1 MGNLLWFFIGAGAA
15 TVYTRRRDHL
25 QQHEDFQ
32 SGGSSHRCHS
42 HSPQTHSSQ
51 EVAQASSPDTE
62 PFFRNAPSI
71 NNSAPTP
78 SLSQDAS
85 GSSSTTSSSDPWAV
99 EKERM
104 REIGNQVG
112 VNVLEFSE
120 STLDT
125 LLSSIASMKA
135 RVVQQR
141 LDREKHEE
149 KKNVVE
155 EQKQD
160 PLRYV

>member
-32 SGGSSHRCHS
+32 SGWSSHRCHS
-42 HSPQTHSSQ
+42 HSSQIPSSQ
-51 EVAQASSPDTE
+51 EVAQASSPNRE
-62 PFFRNAPSI
+62 PFFPSAPWT
-71 NNSAPTP
+71 NNSASTP
-78 SLSQDAS
+78 SLSQNAS
-85 GSSSTTSSSDPWAV
+85 GSNSTTSLSDPWAV

-125 LLSSIASMKA
+125 LLSTIASMKA

-155 EQKQD
+155 GQIQD
-160 PLRYV
+160 PPRYV

>member
-32 SGGSSHRCHS
+32 SGWPSHRCHS
-42 HSPQTHSSQ
+42 HSSQIPSSQ
-51 EVAQASSPDTE
+51 EVAQASSPNRE
-62 PFFRNAPSI
+62 PFFPSAPWT
-71 NNSAPTP
+71 NNSASSP

-85 GSSSTTSSSDPWAV
+85 GSNSTTSSSDPWAV

-104 REIGNQVG
+104 REIGNQV
-112 VNVLEFSE
+112 LEFSE

-125 LLSSIASMKA
+125 LLSTIASMKA

-155 EQKQD
+155 GQIQD
-160 PLRYV
+160 PPRYV